1 MAKTASAVANNPGP
15 TPPNHAANMT
25 AEIIADAMGSVCRKM
40 VKRAATT
47 IAIATD
53 KTAIE

>member
-1 MAKTASAVANNPGP
+1 
-15 TPPNHAANMT
+15 MT
-25 AEIIADAMGSVCRKM
+25 AEIIADAMGSVCRKA
-40 VKRAATT
+40 VKSAATT